1 MGGGAISHR
10 LRRLALAGLLG
21 LFVAGTAQQADA
33 SKPRD
38 PAIYLT
44 SAGLTPDSQAVIVR
58 LDVYCSEQQTVVSA
72 RVSVVQPQASG
83 EAPFSPRCIER
94 DIVEVAV
101 PSSAGMFETGEAQ
114 VSALVVFG
122 QGRTKQA
129 RDSEVMRVGPI
140 VTVALA
146 DEGRLEDGG
155 TATVIDVAVAC
166 PVGSTGQQ
174 SPVFLY
180 PSQGFYLP
188 TCDGSPH
195 TFSVRLE
202 RSQGQWLPG
211 PATVSA
217 FAHVE
222 EGGDRFTGWDQRS
235 VQITEG

>member
-1 MGGGAISHR
+1 MGRRAVSSR
-10 LRRLALAGLLG
+10 LRWLAFVGLLG
-21 LFVAGTAQQADA
+21 LFVAAAQPADA

-58 LDVYCSEQQTVVSA
+58 LDVYCSEPQTVVDA
-72 RVSVVQPQASG
+72 RVSVVQSQASG
-83 EAPFSPRCIER
+83 EAAFSPRCIER
-94 DIVEVAV
+94 DIVEVTV
-101 PSSAGMFETGEAQ
+101 PSSDGVFVTGEAQ

-122 QGRTKQA
+122 QGRTKEA

-146 DEGRLEDGG
+146 DVGRLEDGG
-155 TATVIDVAVAC
+155 KIIVVDVTVAC
-166 PVGSTGQQ
+166 PVGSTGQE
-174 SPVFLY
+174 SPVFRY
-180 PSQGFYLP
+180 PSQSFYVP
-188 TCDGSPH
+188 TCDGRSH

-202 RSQGQWLPG
+202 NSQGLWSPG
-211 PATVSA
+211 PATVDA

-222 EGGDRFTGWDQRS
+222 EGGDRFTGWDRRS

>member
-21 LFVAGTAQQADA
+21 LFVAGTAQPADA

-38 PAIYLT
+38 P
-44 SAGLTPDSQAVIVR
+44 
-58 LDVYCSEQQTVVSA
+58 
-72 RVSVVQPQASG
+72 
-83 EAPFSPRCIER
+83 
-94 DIVEVAV
+94 
-101 PSSAGMFETGEAQ
+101 
-114 VSALVVFG
+114 
-122 QGRTKQA
+122 
-129 RDSEVMRVGPI
+129 EVMRVGPI

-188 TCDGSPH
+188 TCDGSSH
-195 TFSVRLE
+195 TFSVQAR
-202 RSQGQWLPG
+202 
-211 PATVSA
+211 
-217 FAHVE
+217 
-222 EGGDRFTGWDQRS
+222 
-235 VQITEG
+235 